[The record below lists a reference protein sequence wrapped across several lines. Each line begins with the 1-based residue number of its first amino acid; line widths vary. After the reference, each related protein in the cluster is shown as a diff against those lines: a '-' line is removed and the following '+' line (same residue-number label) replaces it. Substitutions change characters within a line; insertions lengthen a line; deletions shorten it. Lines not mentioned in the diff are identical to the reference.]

1 MTNIDAA
8 VIQELVVCSPK
19 QLQAVAEKHDL
30 PASRAQVV
38 RDHWVRRITSRCVQ
52 CNVLVKGDK
61 CPQCK
66 TPKQPATTLLQEV
79 KPKEVILRREC
90 ECGRPFYYSAGY
102 ILKMFEQTGAFK
114 PSRLCPKCR
123 AEAKRAKVKKPAQK
137 KVIKKTE
144 AKAKEAKTVKSTRPQ
159 KPEPKKGPKGLTY
172 RPFAA
177 LEGLKVK
184 NGCGV
189 LE

>member
-1 MTNIDAA
+1 MTITDAA

-19 QLQAVAEKHDL
+19 QLTTIAKKHDL
-30 PASRAQVV
+30 SAARAQVV

-52 CNVLVKGDK
+52 CNILVTGDK

-66 TPKQPATTLLQEV
+66 TPKQPATSLLQEV

-102 ILKMFEQTGAFK
+102 ILKMFTQTGAFK
-114 PSRLCPKCR
+114 PSKMCPRCR
-123 AEAKRAKVKKPAQK
+123 DKAKRAKLRTPTNKKAVVKKKKEKSAQAR
-137 KVIKKTE
+137 KVRT
-144 AKAKEAKTVKSTRPQ
+144 TRP
-159 KPEPKKGPKGLTY
+159 KAPSPKKWERGLTY

-184 NGCGV
+184 N
-189 LE
+189 

>member
-1 MTNIDAA
+1 MTVIDAA

-19 QLQAVAEKHDL
+19 QLPTVAEKHDL

-52 CNVLVKGDK
+52 CNVLVRGDK

-66 TPKQPATTLLQEV
+66 TPKQLATKLLKEV

-102 ILKMFEQTGAFK
+102 ILKMFEQKGAFK
-114 PSRLCPKCR
+114 PSRLCPQCR
-123 AEAKRAKVKKPAQK
+123 DRLKKEERKEIVRKKKAVKKGA
-137 KVIKKTE
+137 KTD
-144 AKAKEAKTVKSTRPQ
+144 KTKTVKSMRP
-159 KPEPKKGPKGLTY
+159 KTPPEKRENKSLTY

-184 NGCGV
+184 N
-189 LE
+189 

>member
-1 MTNIDAA
+1 MSITDAA

-19 QLQAVAEKHDL
+19 QLTTIAKKHDL
-30 PASRAQVV
+30 SASRAQVV

-52 CNVLVKGDK
+52 CNVLVTGDK

-66 TPKQPATTLLQEV
+66 TPKQPATSLLQEV

-90 ECGRPFYYSAGY
+90 GCGRPFYYSAGY
-102 ILKMFEQTGAFK
+102 ILKMFAQKGAFK
-114 PSRLCPKCR
+114 PSKKCPKCR
-123 AEAKRAKVKKPAQK
+123 AQAKRSPHKSPTTKKVLVKKVDARTAQTKKVKTARPKNPR
-137 KVIKKTE
+137 TR
-144 AKAKEAKTVKSTRPQ
+144 KES
-159 KPEPKKGPKGLTY
+159 KGMTY

-184 NGCGV
+184 KQQ
-189 LE
+189 

>member
-1 MTNIDAA
+1 MTVIDAA

-19 QLQAVAEKHDL
+19 QLPTVAEKHDL

-52 CNVLVKGDK
+52 CNVLVRGDK

-66 TPKQPATTLLQEV
+66 TPKQPATKLLQEV

-90 ECGRPFYYSAGY
+90 GCGRPFYYSAGY
-102 ILKMFEQTGAFK
+102 ILKMFEQKGAFK
-114 PSRLCPKCR
+114 PSRMCPKCR
-123 AEAKRAKVKKPAQK
+123 RLTKQQREKLAKKQEEQKRAKKKLAVKKPK
-137 KVIKKTE
+137 KVKSARPSNPSKK
-144 AKAKEAKTVKSTRPQ
+144 Q
-159 KPEPKKGPKGLTY
+159 DKGLTY

-184 NGCGV
+184 K
-189 LE
+189 